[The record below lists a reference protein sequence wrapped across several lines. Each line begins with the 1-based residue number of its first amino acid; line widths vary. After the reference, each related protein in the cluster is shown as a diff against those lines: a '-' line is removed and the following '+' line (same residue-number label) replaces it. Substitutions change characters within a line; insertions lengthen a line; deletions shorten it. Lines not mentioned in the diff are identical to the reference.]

1 MCDRLNLA
9 RDGPKRDCVGSWF
22 GRRTRWYAQLVNVL
36 EPAHSALSRETTDP
50 SGNEDTVTRWGTA
63 DDGAVVEIAVPQ
75 SMSHLLGTRWPPR
88 GLKPSAEPP
97 HAPAQRVVFGVPDG
111 VADLPDA
118 SIEDSSDD
126 FNWDRV
132 ESELAIFAAERLDG
146 LIAVHAAVIV
156 WHGWALVLPGT
167 SGAGKSTLSVE
178 AVAAGAQV
186 LTDEYALVDPRTG
199 WVSGWLRPLRV
210 RRSDGTV
217 DRLDIAVASD
227 PVPVGLVAML
237 VHNSEVLPNW
247 APITGAEAALS
258 LLANTVCAQS
268 RPDESL
274 DAALAIAR
282 SSPAVGGFRGEAS
295 ATIVD
300 LLALMDQRANE
311 NRENE

>member
-1 MCDRLNLA
+1 MDA
-9 RDGPKRDCVGSWF
+9 FGPSQSASSRDTAVP
-22 GRRTRWYAQLVNVL
+22 T
-36 EPAHSALSRETTDP
+36 
-50 SGNEDTVTRWGTA
+50 GNEDTVFYWGTA
-63 DDGAVVEIAVPQ
+63 DDGAVVEITVPQ
-75 SMSHLLGTRWPPR
+75 SMSHVLATRWPPT
-88 GLKPSAEPP
+88 GLTPSFELMHPP
-97 HAPAQRVVFGVPDG
+97 SQRVVFGTPG
-111 VADLPDA
+111 GLEDLPSDTVTEESDA
-118 SIEDSSDD
+118 
-126 FNWDRV
+126 FKWDRV
-132 ESELAIFAAERLDG
+132 ESEVAIFAAERLDR
-146 LIAVHAAVIV
+146 LVAVHAAVIA
-156 WHGWALVLPGT
+156 WHGRALVVPGT
-167 SGAGKSTLSVE
+167 SGAGKSTLCIE

-199 WVSGWLRPLRV
+199 WVTGWLRPVRV

-237 VHNSEVLPNW
+237 VHHSEVEPNW
-247 APITGAEAALS
+247 APITGAEAVLG

-300 LLALMDQRANE
+300 LLAFMDKHACE
-311 NRENE
+311 NSESE

>member
-1 MCDRLNLA
+1 MTSSASPLA
-9 RDGPKRDCVGSWF
+9 LGFAPE
-22 GRRTRWYAQLVNVL
+22 TRWYARVVNVL
-36 EPAHSALSRETTDP
+36 GPAQSTSSRDTTDSP
-50 SGNEDTVTRWGTA
+50 GNEDMVVHWGTA
-63 DDGAVVEIAVPQ
+63 DDGAVVEITVPR
-75 SMSHLLGTRWPPR
+75 SMSHELGTRWPPR
-88 GLKPSAEPP
+88 GLKPSAEPIKP
-97 HAPAQRVVFGVPDG
+97 PSQRIVFGAPHGEQGPAAGSVTD
-111 VADLPDA
+111 VSDA
-118 SIEDSSDD
+118 
-126 FNWDRV
+126 FKWDWL
-132 ESELAIFAAERLDG
+132 ESEVAIFSAERLDSVVA
-146 LIAVHAAVIV
+146 IHAAVIA
-156 WHGWALVLPGT
+156 WHGRALVLPGT

-178 AVAAGAQV
+178 SVAVGAQV

-227 PVPVGLVAML
+227 PIPVGLVAML
-237 VHNSEVLPNW
+237 VHHSDVQPDW
-247 APITGAEAALS
+247 AKITGAEAVLG

-295 ATIVD
+295 TTIVD
-300 LLALMDQRANE
+300 LLALMDQHAND